1 VRVNSQYRA
10 VQPEGRS
17 RTWLIALPT
26 IGLLLLAA
34 GWCGFWYVSAG
45 KAQASLDE
53 WRNREA
59 NAGRVYRC
67 EDESFGGFPFR
78 IEMHC
83 RNPLMEDSATQLTLR
98 AGDLKAVA
106 QVWDPTLLIGEI
118 SGPMTFGPSGG
129 APTMT
134 MKWSLAQASLR
145 GLPVSS
151 QRLSIVIDQP
161 GLTSGDASAL
171 ASADHLEFHA
181 RRAPNSSAEDPA
193 LDFALDFTHFTSP
206 SMGSYAAASTDAH
219 IVGVL
224 RGIGDLSPKPIATKL
239 RELQAANG
247 RLELTSARLQQGD
260 LVANASGAVA
270 LNPRGALNGEI
281 NVTVINFGKLL
292 QVLGVDRMIAQA
304 VPQATIDK
312 LAPGLDRVMPGLG
325 GLLRG
330 NTGAASGGAAASLG
344 AAAVGG
350 KQTELDGQRAISMML
365 RLSDGAAYLGP
376 LKVGQIPPLF

>member
-1 VRVNSQYRA
+1 VRVNRQYRA
-10 VQPEGRS
+10 VQQESRS

-26 IGLLLLAA
+26 VILLLLAA

-53 WRNREA
+53 WRSREA

-67 EDESFGGFPFR
+67 EEESFGGFPFR

-83 RNPLMEDSATQLTLR
+83 VNPLMEDRATQVTLR

-118 SGPMTFGPSGG
+118 SGPMTFGPTGA

-161 GLTSGDASAL
+161 GLSSSDASAL

-181 RRAPNSSAEDPA
+181 RRAPNSTAEDPA
-193 LDFALDFTHFTSP
+193 LDFALDFTHFASP
-206 SMGSYAAASTDAH
+206 SMGSYASVPTDAH

-224 RGIGDLSPKPIATKL
+224 RGLGDFSPKPVAARL

-247 RLELTSARLQQGD
+247 RFELTDARFQQGD
-260 LVANASGAVA
+260 LITTAAGAVT
-270 LNPRGALNGEI
+270 LTPRGTLNGEI
-281 NVTVINFGKLL
+281 HLTVINFGKLL
-292 QVLGVDRMIAQA
+292 QVLGVDRVIAQ
-304 VPQATIDK
+304 VLPQANIDK
-312 LAPGLDRVMPGLG
+312 LAPGLDRLVPGLG
-325 GLLRG
+325 NMLRG
-330 NTGAASGGAAASLG
+330 NTGAAGGGVAALG

-350 KQTELDGQRAISMML
+350 KQTELEGQRAMTLLL
-365 RLSDGAAYLGP
+365 RLADGVAYLGP
-376 LKVGQIPPLF
+376 LKIGQIPPLY